1 MDFCLK
7 TTNLPMPH
15 FFLLL
20 LLDSVSCGGCFS
32 LVGFFFVAGFSGSLF
47 SGSLMLFMART
58 LGGPP
63 DIASPPFLF
72 SKMPPVMLRIY
83 SFKAEIFVAL
93 TIV

>member
-7 TTNLPMPH
+7 TTNLPLPH

-20 LLDSVSCGGCFS
+20 LLDSVSCGGCLS

-63 DIASPPFLF
+63 DIAFPPPFPILQDAPSNASNLLF
-72 SKMPPVMLRIY
+72 QS
-83 SFKAEIFVAL
+83 
-93 TIV
+93 

>member
-7 TTNLPMPH
+7 TTNLPLPP

-63 DIASPPFLF
+63 DIAFPPFPLLQDAPSNASNLLF
-72 SKMPPVMLRIY
+72 QS
-83 SFKAEIFVAL
+83 
-93 TIV
+93 